1 MYPRGIQAIIWRVIY
16 MEYKIYTTVCDI
28 IDYLYEEKKEEYK
41 KFYIK
46 IIPKEMKRIHGRY
59 TYNRNLIEIFNLS
72 RPYNHIITTILHEV
86 AHHID
91 YINRGTSDHKKEF
104 YDVFYNLIIGALEL
118 NIISKKDIITE
129 TDSSDKDRL
138 EKYFG
143 SIRNWEVKE
152 VEYKKDIKI
161 IKVSNSYK
169 LKDYLQMN
177 GYKYSKLEQVWFKEM
192 KVGTIY
198 EEIQLLK
205 KLTDVE
211 NIKVIDRNDLEI
223 EAIYYIAVL
232 NSYNHREILKENGYI
247 YNGYG
252 IEKKSWNKKIKANEL
267 EKEKELLNKLDGVKF
282 KIINKKNKTYTR

>member
-1 MYPRGIQAIIWRVIY
+1 MIIA
-16 MEYKIYTTVCDI
+16 DI
-28 IDYLYEEKKEEYK
+28 IIRDLSRATITKIDEKAKELGYKSRNEFLRSYLERQFLYLDK
-41 KFYIK
+41 
-46 IIPKEMKRIHGRY
+46 
-59 TYNRNLIEIFNLS
+59 LIEYEGKYELLFDKVLKV
-72 RPYNHIITTILHEV
+72 L
-86 AHHID
+86 D
-91 YINRGTSDHKKEF
+91 Y
-104 YDVFYNLIIGALEL
+104 
-118 NIISKKDIITE
+118 TE

-198 EEIQLLK
+198 EEIESLK
-205 KLTDVE
+205 KLIDAE

-267 EKEKELLNKLDGVKF
+267 EREKELLNKLDGVKF